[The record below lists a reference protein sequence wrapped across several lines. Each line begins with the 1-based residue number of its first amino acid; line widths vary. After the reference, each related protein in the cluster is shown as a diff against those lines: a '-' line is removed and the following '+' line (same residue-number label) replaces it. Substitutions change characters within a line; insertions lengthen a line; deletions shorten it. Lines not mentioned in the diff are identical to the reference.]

1 MSVCVFVCVACIWC
15 VYACVCVHVLFVCVC
30 MCVCVCVCVCML
42 LVIRRGPKDY
52 RLFLMVLFAFVV
64 LVEADILHFV

>member
-1 MSVCVFVCVACIWC
+1 MC
-15 VYACVCVHVLFVCVC
+15 VYACVCMCVYA
-30 MCVCVCVCVCML
+30 CVCVCVCVCMH

-64 LVEADILHFV
+64 LDEADILHFV